1 MTRWDLADKKSKVSV
16 IFEILFLVQAISL
29 AFTFGDPKN
38 RYHPTAWI
46 GTIISKLTPLTK
58 NENPYLEKLGG
69 IFIII
74 IPVVV
79 VVTLLLILDSGISF
93 LTTDWVT
100 IVVSGVVVVIL
111 LKTTIAIRGMEKH
124 AISVLESL
132 ENNNLDMARNY
143 LSMIVKRNTTNLDK
157 NHVISGVLESIS
169 ENTVDGITGPMFY
182 YAFFGLPGAF
192 IYRIINTADSMIGY
206 KNDIF
211 KNIGW
216 FTATCDTILN
226 YIPSRLTGLL
236 MIFSAAILQNNWRHS
251 YKVMIRDGKKTE
263 SPNAGYPMAALAGAL
278 ETKFEKINHY
288 NLGDGEI
295 ILTKQHVISAIKI
308 MKLTSIL
315 FFGIITIPIILILS
329 VIGWW
334 IYV

>member
-1 MTRWDLADKKSKVSV
+1 MIFESISV
-16 IFEILFLVQAISL
+16 IGFAILIDLI
-29 AFTFGDPKN
+29 FGDPKN

-46 GTIISKLTPLTK
+46 GMLIAKFTPIAKNQNPIYEKIGGVLIILIISSLVAL
-58 NENPYLEKLGG
+58 LLLSLDFG
-69 IFIII
+69 ISLISTDYVSIII
-74 IPVVV
+74 
-79 VVTLLLILDSGISF
+79 S
-93 LTTDWVT
+93 
-100 IVVSGVVVVIL
+100 VIIGALL

-251 YKVMIRDGKKTE
+251 YNVMIRDGKKTE
-263 SPNAGYPMAALAGAL
+263 SHNAGYPMAALAGAL

-288 NLGDGEI
+288 KLGDGEI

-334 IYV
+334 LYV

>member
-1 MTRWDLADKKSKVSV
+1 MIFESISV
-16 IFEILFLVQAISL
+16 IGFAILIDLI
-29 AFTFGDPKN
+29 FGDPKN

-46 GTIISKLTPLTK
+46 GMLIAKFTPITKNQNIIYEKIGGVLIILIISS
-58 NENPYLEKLGG
+58 
-69 IFIII
+69 I
-74 IPVVV
+74 VA
-79 VVTLLLILDSGISF
+79 LLLLSLDIGIS
-93 LTTDWVT
+93 LISTDY
-100 IVVSGVVVVIL
+100 VSMIMSVIIGALL

-132 ENNNLDMARNY
+132 ENDNLDMARNY

-211 KNIGW
+211 KNVGW

-288 NLGDGEI
+288 KLGDGEI
-295 ILTKQHVISAIKI
+295 ILTKQHVLSAIKI

-329 VIGWW
+329 FIGWW

>member
-1 MTRWDLADKKSKVSV
+1 M
-16 IFEILFLVQAISL
+16 IFESISIIGFAILIDLI
-29 AFTFGDPKN
+29 FGDPKN

-46 GTIISKLTPLTK
+46 GTLIAKFTPLAKHQNSIFEKIGGVLIIVIISS
-58 NENPYLEKLGG
+58 
-69 IFIII
+69 IVI
-74 IPVVV
+74 
-79 VVTLLLILDSGISF
+79 LLLLSLDFGISLIF
-93 LTTDWVT
+93 TDYLSL
-100 IVVSGVVVVIL
+100 IVSVLIGAML

-124 AISVLESL
+124 AINVLESL
-132 ENNNLDMARNY
+132 ENNNLNMARNH

-157 NHVISGVLESIS
+157 NHVLSGVLESIS

-192 IYRIINTADSMIGY
+192 FYRIVNTADSMIGY
-206 KNDIF
+206 KNDLF
-211 KNIGW
+211 KNLGW

-226 YIPSRLTGLL
+226 YIPSRLTGLM
-236 MIFSAAILQNNWRHS
+236 MIISAALLHNNWRHS
-251 YKVMIRDGKKTE
+251 YKIMMRDGKKTE

-288 NLGDGEI
+288 KLGDGEI
-295 ILTKQHVISAIKI
+295 ILTKQHVISAINI

-315 FFGIITIPIILILS
+315 FFGIIIIPIILILS
-329 VIGWW
+329 FIGWW

>member
-1 MTRWDLADKKSKVSV
+1 MIFESISV
-16 IFEILFLVQAISL
+16 IGFAILIDLI
-29 AFTFGDPKN
+29 FGDPKN

-46 GTIISKLTPLTK
+46 GILIAKFTPIAKNQNIIYEKIGGVLIILIISS
-58 NENPYLEKLGG
+58 
-69 IFIII
+69 I
-74 IPVVV
+74 VA
-79 VVTLLLILDSGISF
+79 LLLLSLDIGIS
-93 LTTDWVT
+93 LISTDYVP
-100 IVVSGVVVVIL
+100 IIMSVIIGALL

-132 ENNNLDMARNY
+132 ENDNLDMARNY

-206 KNDIF
+206 KNDLF

-288 NLGDGEI
+288 KLGDGEI

-329 VIGWW
+329 FIGWW

>member
-1 MTRWDLADKKSKVSV
+1 M
-16 IFEILFLVQAISL
+16 IFESISIIGFAILIDLI
-29 AFTFGDPKN
+29 FGDPKN

-46 GTIISKLTPLTK
+46 GILIAKFTPIAKNQNPIHEKIGGVLIILIISS
-58 NENPYLEKLGG
+58 
-69 IFIII
+69 I
-74 IPVVV
+74 
-79 VVTLLLILDSGISF
+79 VTLLLLSLDIGIS
-93 LTTDWVT
+93 LISTDYVT
-100 IVVSGVVVVIL
+100 MIISVIIGALL

-132 ENNNLDMARNY
+132 ENNDLDMARNY

-236 MIFSAAILQNNWRHS
+236 MIFSAAILQNNWRYS

-288 NLGDGEI
+288 KLGDGDI

-329 VIGWW
+329 FIGWW
-334 IYV
+334 LYV

>member
-1 MTRWDLADKKSKVSV
+1 MIFESISV
-16 IFEILFLVQAISL
+16 IGFAILIDLI
-29 AFTFGDPKN
+29 FGDPKN

-46 GTIISKLTPLTK
+46 GMLIAKFTPIAKNQNPIYEKIGGVLIILIISS
-58 NENPYLEKLGG
+58 
-69 IFIII
+69 I
-74 IPVVV
+74 VA
-79 VVTLLLILDSGISF
+79 LLLLSLDIGIS
-93 LTTDWVT
+93 LISTDY
-100 IVVSGVVVVIL
+100 VSMIASVIIGALL

-132 ENNNLDMARNY
+132 ENNDLDMARNY

-169 ENTVDGITGPMFY
+169 ENTVDGITSPMFY